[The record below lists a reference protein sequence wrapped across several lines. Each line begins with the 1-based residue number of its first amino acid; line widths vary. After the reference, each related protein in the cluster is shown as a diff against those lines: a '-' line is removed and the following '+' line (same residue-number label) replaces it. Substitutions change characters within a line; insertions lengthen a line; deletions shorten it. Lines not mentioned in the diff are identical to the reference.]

1 MWGGSCD
8 HYRSATGEDLMQR
21 PARGATLTM
30 AAPQKVSVAAVA
42 SVTSELESL
51 FQLKKRKQR
60 L

>member
-1 MWGGSCD
+1 
-8 HYRSATGEDLMQR
+8 MQR